1 MCIASRLY
9 ITIAAA
15 TRLRQHVIYPCD
27 NLGHDDDALTQAFA
41 RYRVDLERIVKDK
54 KCEEYMDALLQ

>member
-1 MCIASRLY
+1 M
-9 ITIAAA
+9 
-15 TRLRQHVIYPCD
+15 
-27 NLGHDDDALTQAFA
+27 QAFA